1 MKNLPCGRT
10 TEHILSKLDD
20 APDLHELECR
30 WCHMERRRLQDQS
43 RSIVEKL
50 RNHRPPVENAD
61 IAQGV
66 LSRISRLRPM
76 QRMWEAASP
85 NRDEIIRISSSE
97 IIVRIREQFSRS
109 VNTQLNYA
117 EVKATD
123 ARIPHVQWT
132 VRCTVSML
140 TQASVEQIEQEILN
154 YVQAGLKSQLR
165 IERLT
170 VEITVEDVHGEVVG
184 YTEVAT

>member
-1 MKNLPCGRT
+1 
-10 TEHILSKLDD
+10 
-20 APDLHELECR
+20 
-30 WCHMERRRLQDQS
+30 
-43 RSIVEKL
+43 
-50 RNHRPPVENAD
+50 
-61 IAQGV
+61 
-66 LSRISRLRPM
+66 M